1 MKNYE
6 NLKFCPVD
14 EDWLYSNNGKLGG
27 TIDIEASEKLIR
39 VLNEVR
45 LEKGYKDIVDY
56 NIENDVWYTFS
67 IIFDEE
73 TGTLALSGFV
83 NRSEKDDYAIY
94 ALPMEEEDKADVKRQ
109 LEAFL
114 TSNVR
119 GKRCVA

>member
-14 EDWLYSNNGKLGG
+14 EDWLYLNNGKLGG

-67 IIFDEE
+67 IVFDEE
-73 TGTLALSGFV
+73 TGTLVLSGFV

-114 TSNVR
+114 TSNVK

>member
-27 TIDIEASEKLIR
+27 TIDIEASGKLIR

-45 LEKGYKDIVDY
+45 LEKGYKDIMDF

-67 IIFDEE
+67 IVFDEE
-73 TGTLALSGFV
+73 AGTLALSGFV

-94 ALPMEEEDKADVKRQ
+94 ALPMEEEDKLDVKRQ